1 MVRPM
6 RDRSLTRKTAQAG
19 LLESPVAALRRR
31 QGLSRDQAAE
41 HLGIS
46 LLRLARL
53 EAATRRL
60 PARTLRSIAAALTP
74 ADRFSQIS
82 MWDADIRA
90 SLRQTEHG
98 DLGAGSQ
105 HG

>member
-1 MVRPM
+1 M

-31 QGLSRDQAAE
+31 QGLSRDQAAS

-74 ADRFSQIS
+74 ADRFTQIT
-82 MWDADIRA
+82 MWDADA
-90 SLRQTEHG
+90 DLRVPMPPADRRDQGEG
-98 DLGAGSQ
+98 NQ
-105 HG
+105 RV

>member
-1 MVRPM
+1 M
-6 RDRSLTRKTAQAG
+6 RDRSLTRKTAQAS
-19 LLESPVAALRRR
+19 LPESPVAALRRR
-31 QGLSRDQAAE
+31 QGLSRDQAAS

-74 ADRFSQIS
+74 ADRFSPIS
-82 MWDADIRA
+82 MWDADADIRVPMA
-90 SLRQTEHG
+90 AADRCDEGQGH
-98 DLGAGSQ
+98 Q
-105 HG
+105 HV